1 MADGSSKSKAAQDSD
16 FDTVRDDVSSLK
28 RDFAQ
33 LLDHLKSGTL
43 EGLSGTVDGVSDEAR
58 RQAEKLAKHVEEKP
72 LSSVL
77 IAFGIGF
84 LAGRILLR

>member
-1 MADGSSKSKAAQDSD
+1 M
-16 FDTVRDDVSSLK
+16 
-28 RDFAQ
+28 
-33 LLDHLKSGTL
+33 L

-84 LAGRILLR
+84 LSGRLLLR

>member
-1 MADGSSKSKAAQDSD
+1 MADGSSKSKATQDSD
-16 FDTVRDDVSSLK
+16 LDTLRDDIGSLK
-28 RDFAQ
+28 HDFAQ

-84 LAGRILLR
+84 LSGRLLLR

>member
-1 MADGSSKSKAAQDSD
+1 MADGSSKSKTHDSD
-16 FDTVRDDVSSLK
+16 LDTVRDDVSSLK
-28 RDFAQ
+28 HDLAK
-33 LLDHLKSGTL
+33 LLDHVKSGTL

-84 LAGRILLR
+84 LSGRLLLR